1 MLRKLMVIL
10 MLFVLVLSACS
21 SSKSEE
27 TSSTDNGDKSTDTA
41 SDALTVSIP
50 AEAGTLDPGVSMDN
64 ASWKITHP
72 AYERLVEYDGDK
84 TTVKPGIAK
93 EWDISDDGLTYT
105 FYLEEGH
112 LFADGTEV
120 DAEAV
125 KFTFERTLELEQG
138 PSSLYEII
146 TNIEVIDELT
156 VKFELEHEFP
166 PFISTLAASYGSIV
180 NPKVLDFEVDGDLGQ
195 EYLSNNT
202 MGSGVYQLEE
212 YEKGQYYK
220 LTVNPNSPVEPELK
234 TVIFQIASDTAGA
247 RMRLEKGEVDIVEGI
262 PAEQI
267 ADLKAMEGI
276 KIEESPSLLVDY
288 VYLNI
293 EKGQEAMKNKTF
305 RQAINHAIDYDAVID
320 QIMEGYGKQF
330 KGPVPEGLWGHNP
343 NLDMYTYDVEKA
355 KALLNESGFSDVT
368 LDLLY
373 SDNKPYWEELAL
385 VIQSNL
391 SEIGVNVNLN
401 KVAYATMREQ
411 IDVGEFDL
419 SLGVWSPDYGDPYMF
434 MNYWFDSDNWGLAGN
449 RSFYKNDEVDKLVRE
464 AASISDQEKRE
475 DLYNEAQA
483 IIVEDAVYVY
493 LAQKDFVMP
502 MRDNINGFV
511 YNPMLEGIYNLA
523 EMSK

>member
-1 MLRKLMVIL
+1 MRNRFLIIFMLLI
-10 MLFVLVLSACS
+10 LVLSACS
-21 SSKSEE
+21 SNNDSE
-27 TSSTDNGDKSTDTA
+27 TSLSDGATDESSTA

-72 AYERLVEYDGDK
+72 AYERLVEYDGEK

-112 LFADGTEV
+112 QFSDGSEV

-125 KFTFERTLELEQG
+125 KFTFERIIQIEKG

-146 TNIEVIDELT
+146 KNIEVIDDYT
-156 VKFELEHEFP
+156 VEFELENEFP

-180 NPKVLDFEVDGDLGQ
+180 NPKVLDFEEDGDLGQ
-195 EYLSNNT
+195 NYLSVNT
-202 MGSGVYQLEE
+202 MGSGIYQLEE
-212 YEKGQYYK
+212 YEQGQYYK
-220 LTVNPNSPVEPELK
+220 LTVNPNSNVEPELK

-262 PAEQI
+262 PTDQI
-267 ADLKAMEGI
+267 ESLKEMEGI

-288 VYLNI
+288 VYMNI
-293 EKGQEAMKNKTF
+293 GKGQDAMKNKEF
-305 RQAINHAIDYDAVID
+305 RQAVNYAIDYDSIIS
-320 QIMEGYGKQF
+320 QIMEGYAKQF

-343 NLDMYTYDVEKA
+343 DLDMYTFDTDKA
-355 KALLNESGFSDVT
+355 KELLEQSGFTDVT

-373 SDNKPYWEELAL
+373 SDNRPYWEELAL
-385 VIQSNL
+385 MLQSNL
-391 SEIGVNVNLN
+391 SEIGINVKLN

-419 SLGVWSPDYGDPYMF
+419 SLGVWSPDYGDPFMF
-434 MNYWFDSDNWGLAGN
+434 MNYWFDSENWGLAGN
-449 RSFYKNDEVDKLVRE
+449 RSFYENEQVDKLIRE
-464 AASISDQEKRE
+464 AASISDQAERE
-475 DLYNEAQA
+475 ALYNEAQE
-483 IIVEDAVYVY
+483 IIVDDAVYIH
-493 LAQKDFVMP
+493 LAQKDFIVP
-502 MRDNINGFV
+502 MRDNVKGFV